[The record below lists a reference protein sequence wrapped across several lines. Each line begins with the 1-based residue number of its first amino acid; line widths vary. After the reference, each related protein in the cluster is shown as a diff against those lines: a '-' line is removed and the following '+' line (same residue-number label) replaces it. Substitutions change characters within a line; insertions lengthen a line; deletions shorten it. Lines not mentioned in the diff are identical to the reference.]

1 MPQKNDSNSELRN
14 HYVQG
19 NPGERIIEALKA
31 AGKDID
37 RLTPEEL
44 APIDEFHTLG
54 RQATLE
60 LARLA
65 GLAPGMLVLDVG
77 SGLGGPSR
85 CLAATFGCRVT
96 GVDLLEEYCAI
107 AEMLAR
113 RAGLCDLVDYRRADA
128 LDLPFIDS
136 QFDIVWTQHALM
148 NIEDKAACCRELN
161 RVLKPGGRLAMFD
174 VFKSFVS
181 DAPIHFP
188 VPWAR
193 TPETSFLIHADEMC
207 RILSD
212 AGFSV
217 TARQDITDAA
227 LETFT
232 KLEARV
238 RKNGLPPLGTHVLLG
253 PEFETMLSNQLKNF
267 QEDLIKVVQVV
278 AVKSPR

>member
-1 MPQKNDSNSELRN
+1 MPQKNDLNSELRN

-128 LDLPFIDS
+128 LELPFIDS
-136 QFDIVWTQHALM
+136 QFDIVWTQHTTM

-174 VFKSFVS
+174 VFKSSAS

-193 TPETSFLIHADEMC
+193 TPETSFLVHADEMN
-207 RILSD
+207 RLLSD
-212 AGFSV
+212 NGFSV
-217 TARQDITDAA
+217 TVRQDISYT
-227 LETFT
+227 E
-232 KLEARV
+232 
-238 RKNGLPPLGTHVLLG
+238 
-253 PEFETMLSNQLKNF
+253 Q
-267 QEDLIKVVQVV
+267 
-278 AVKSPR
+278 